1 MTDYDVWLVHPY
13 FTWHTSFYA
22 ESREQVANLIILR
35 LEEENIPRW
44 FLTSA
49 QEIKIEQVGAMA

>member
-13 FTWHTSFYA
+13 WTWYTAFQA
-22 ESREQVANLIILR
+22 ESREEVANLIILR

-49 QEIKIEQVGAMA
+49 QEVKIEKAGEFV